1 MVARVFDSFCTF
13 TFSLASMAWCRYT
26 DYILDISLDSSRRT
40 NESEAV
46 PFLGIVLHGSKT
58 YAGEALNM
66 DGDADY
72 SFLKALENGANLYFT
87 LAYDNVENLKLNWR
101 FASYY
106 SVDYKLWYEYVVQ
119 KYNEYNKLMA
129 SKQTSFIS
137 EHEFLN
143 TSEGG
148 SRYTVYRN
156 DGTKGALENSRVVR
170 VQYDNGEGF
179 FLNYNSDYSVK
190 IVYNGVSYEVP
201 ALGYAAY
208 TTVANANN

>member
-1 MVARVFDSFCTF
+1 
-13 TFSLASMAWCRYT
+13 
-26 DYILDISLDSSRRT
+26 
-40 NESEAV
+40 
-46 PFLGIVLHGSKT
+46 
-58 YAGEALNM
+58 
-66 DGDADY
+66 
-72 SFLKALENGANLYFT
+72 
-87 LAYDNVENLKLNWR
+87 
-101 FASYY
+101 
-106 SVDYKLWYEYVVQ
+106 
-119 KYNEYNKLMA
+119 MA
-129 SKQTSFIS
+129 SKQTSYITD
-137 EHEFLN
+137 HEFLN

-156 DGTKGALENSRVVR
+156 DETKGALENSRVVR